1 MQDNSIYN
9 TAEKQLN
16 CSLNHLKELE
26 YLNANKNEKDEYKAL
41 LAIIVEHIEKCR
53 DILKIKEK

>member
-1 MQDNSIYN
+1 MLNKNVYN
-9 TAEKQLN
+9 VLEKQLN

-26 YLNANKNEKDEYKAL
+26 GLEIEKTKNDEYKAL
-41 LAIIVEHIEKCR
+41 LTIIVEHIEKCR